1 MADVAPDEGFT
12 LIEVVVCVALM
23 VAACVAGLGVLPTL
37 AHASQDDVLRA
48 AATTIAR
55 TAIDRARAVS
65 AYYPAGGYQPNH
77 AYAFNPSSTYTAAA
91 HVHRA
96 FCGASG
102 STTDVAMTVQLAYD
116 ATTDTV
122 SATVHYPRSPCD
134 PTTTATVSVNAQLMP
149 SLLLP
154 GTSITTAIGDPTQQ

>member
-1 MADVAPDEGFT
+1 MADVAREEGFT

-37 AHASQDDVLRA
+37 AHASQDDVLRD

-55 TAIDRARAVS
+55 TAIDRARAVA
-65 AYYPAGGYQPNH
+65 AYYPAAGYQPNH
-77 AYAFNPSSTYTAAA
+77 AYAFNPTSTYTAAA

-96 FCGASG
+96 FCGGSG
-102 STTDVAMTVQLAYD
+102 TTTDVAMIVQLAYD

-122 SATVHYPRSPCD
+122 TANVQYPRSPCD
-134 PTTTATVSVNAQLMP
+134 PTTTRNVNINAQLMP
-149 SLLLP
+149 SLLQP
-154 GTSITTAIGDPTQQ
+154 GTAITTTIGDPTQQ